1 MFGDNVS
8 KISSF
13 GDPFRSRFG
22 GDGGD
27 SGSNYTGANG
37 GVLSVNQMNSSLTRK
52 DEQNIY
58 RDSSVFSEQA

>member
-22 GDGGD
+22 GGDGD
-27 SGSNYTGANG
+27 SISNHTGANG
-37 GVLSVNQMNSSLTRK
+37 LLSVNG
-52 DEQNIY
+52 
-58 RDSSVFSEQA
+58 